1 MQNLEIKHL
10 DQASISSTQLT
21 IDALA
26 RIAPSCITEVKDSK
40 TGSIKHAVDFRVLR
54 QLLGDSAV
62 EDKAEAYEFTWVGK
76 QEARR
81 EAAKSINKT
90 LRPVPED
97 SVDWDNTQN
106 IYIEGDNLEAL
117 KLLQKSYLGKVKM
130 IYIDPPYNTGND
142 FVYHDD
148 FKQSQ
153 SQYDEAAGNVDEEG
167 NRLVSRNKGG
177 NGSDLEDAFKKNTDS
192 NGRFHSDWCSMIY
205 SRLMIARSLL
215 TEDGVIFISIDDNEV
230 ENLRKIC
237 DEAFGESNFI
247 TNIIV
252 RSNSRGQTYNEIA
265 KTHEYLLLYSKSDNS
280 SLYELEKDMDKS
292 DLNLKDDIS
301 AFNIRE
307 LRNRNPKFGKH
318 NRPGLFYPI
327 YVNPSIVDKDGFSP
341 VSLKREGGY
350 TVEILPFNSIGKE
363 SCWRWG
369 QTKFEANVS
378 STTTKSNVIAKA
390 KREGGYNIYEKY
402 RKTTYKPKTIWD
414 DNDVLTETGT
424 TILKALGFNGEFDFP
439 KPTELIKRCLALS
452 IKEDDIALDFFSG
465 SATTAHAVMQLNAE
479 DGGNRRFI
487 MVQLPEETAEDSEAY
502 KAGFKNICE
511 LGKERIRRAGA
522 KIKAELEKANK
533 EKGLFDDNGN
543 GDGESKGA
551 KLDTGF
557 RVFRIDSGNMKDV
570 EQSPSDVDQM
580 KLDFFLDNV
589 KDDRTELD
597 LLFGCMLN
605 WGVQL
610 SLPMS
615 METVDGCNIYTVNEG
630 DLVACLTKDLPVTE
644 NIVRAI
650 AEKSPLRVLFRDG
663 SFASDAAK
671 INIFEQFKQL
681 MDWSDDEIIKN
692 VRVL

>member
-1 MQNLEIKHL
+1 MQNLELKHL
-10 DQASISSTQLT
+10 DQASISPTELT
-21 IDALA
+21 IDAIA

-54 QLLGDSAV
+54 QLLGDNAV
-62 EDKAEAYEFTWVGK
+62 EDAAEAYQFTWVGK

-81 EAAKSINKT
+81 EAAKSITKT

-153 SQYDEAAGNVDEEG
+153 SDYDEAAGNVDEEG
-167 NRLVSRNKGG
+167 NRLVSRSKGG
-177 NGSDLEDAFKKNTDS
+177 NGSDLEDALKKNTDS

-237 DEAFGESNFI
+237 DEVFGEGNFI
-247 TNIIV
+247 ADIIWEKADSPRMDANLFSV
-252 RSNSRGQTYNEIA
+252 RHDHILLFAKHITEELILKSMSDAIPDHYDKTDENGKRYYLKPLRSMGAADSREDRPN
-265 KTHEYLLLYSKSDNS
+265 LYFPITSPTGELVYPKKSDG
-280 SLYELEKDMDKS
+280 S
-292 DLNLKDDIS
+292 DG
-301 AFNIRE
+301 R
-307 LRNRNPKFGKH
+307 
-318 NRPGLFYPI
+318 
-327 YVNPSIVDKDGFSP
+327 
-341 VSLKREGGY
+341 
-350 TVEILPFNSIGKE
+350 
-363 SCWRWG
+363 WRWSKDKVMTDADKLVFIQG
-369 QTKFEANVS
+369 KNGTTVQYKIYAEELSQVPFE
-378 STTTKSNVIAKA
+378 
-390 KREGGYNIYEKY
+390 
-402 RKTTYKPKTIWD
+402 TIWY
-414 DNDVLTETGT
+414 NAEVGSNRTAVKQ
-424 TILKALGFNGEFDFP
+424 LKEIFNQKKPFSSP
-439 KPTELIKRCLALS
+439 KPIELVKKMLKVTNTYDSLI
-452 IKEDDIALDFFSG
+452 LDFFSG

-502 KAGFKNICE
+502 KAGYKNICE
-511 LGKERIRRAGA
+511 IGKERIRRAGA
-522 KIKAELEKANK
+522 KIKAELEKSEADCKGK
-533 EKGLFDDNGN
+533 EKGKGLFDGDGDGNGN
-543 GDGESKGA
+543 NNGNEEASAALA
-551 KLDTGF
+551 KATSLDTGF
-557 RVFRIDSGNMKDV
+557 RVFRIDSGNMKEV
-570 EQSPSDVDQM
+570 EQSPSDVDQT

-615 METVDGCNIYTVNEG
+615 METVDGCNIYTVNDG
-630 DLVACLTKDLPVTE
+630 DLVACLTKDQPVTE